1 MRASFAGW
9 LLDDMPM
16 FILIG
21 MIAPP
26 LINQR
31 LVAVRIAIVNQI
43 ATMAACPRLCRAD
56 MRRRVRAHQETW

>member
-1 MRASFAGW
+1 
-9 LLDDMPM
+9 M

-31 LVAVRIAIVNQI
+31 LVAVRIAIVTNQI
-43 ATMAACPRLCRAD
+43 ETMAGVSPPSPG
-56 MRRRVRAHQETW
+56 